1 MSAHSNDHPHDKHG
15 HGHAGH
21 HHDVAG
27 AGRAFAVA
35 VTLNLAFVVIEVV
48 AGLAGRSVAL
58 LSDAAHNFSDVLSL
72 LLAWGA
78 SWLARRPAGPGFTYG
93 FKSSSILAALA
104 NAALLWVALGA
115 ILVETIQRF
124 SDPQPPQGW
133 LMIGVAAAGIAINAA
148 SAALFAAGRK
158 GDLNV
163 RAAFT
168 HLLADAAV
176 SAGVVIAGAAVLLTG
191 AAIIDPI
198 ASLLITLVIG
208 WGSWSLLKDTARLAL
223 AAVPRGIDEEG
234 VRAWLTGRPGVQT
247 VHHLHIWPVST
258 TQTALTAHLVVP
270 SGADDALLAATAAG
284 LRHEF
289 GIDHATL
296 QIETGHACAHSEQG
310 C

>member
-1 MSAHSNDHPHDKHG
+1 MGAASNHSHDDHG
-15 HGHAGH
+15 HPGH
-21 HHDVAG
+21 HHAPTS
-27 AGRAFAVA
+27 GRAFALA
-35 VTLNLAFVVIEVV
+35 VTLNLGFVAVEVF

-124 SDPQPPQGW
+124 ASPQAPQGW
-133 LMIGVAAAGIAINAA
+133 LMIWVAAAGILVNAA

-168 HLLADAAV
+168 HLMADAAV
-176 SAGVVIAGAAVLLTG
+176 SAGVVVAGVAVLLTG
-191 AAIIDPI
+191 LALIDPI
-198 ASLLITLVIG
+198 ASLAITLIIG
-208 WGSWSLLKDTARLAL
+208 WGSWGLLKDTARLAM
-223 AAVPRGIDEEG
+223 AAVPRGIDEQR
-234 VRAWLTGRPGVQT
+234 VTSWLAARPGVQA

-270 SGADDALLAATAAG
+270 GGADDAFLTATAQG

-289 GIDHATL
+289 RIDHATL
-296 QIETGHACAHSEQG
+296 QLEAGQACTHGDAD